1 MKIAHSKYRNTG
13 ILFEILI
20 RQVTSDTL
28 SGKDSSALPIIKK
41 YFTKTELSKEY
52 RLYETLFKNKN
63 LSESK
68 AEILI
73 NTLLEASTKLNKT
86 SLRKQKYNLIK
97 ELKEHY
103 NLDELFKTKLP
114 NYKFQAAFFILI
126 ESKNSKENIFT
137 EQVFNNK
144 ITLLESLTS
153 SKINK
158 EVPKPTVLDEF
169 NDYDKD
175 TRILTYKILLEKFNN
190 KYKNL
195 SDRQKNILKEYINSI
210 DSTPKLKEFYN
221 QNIFELKTEIVE
233 LNKKV
238 KDKSVSIKLNEVV
251 KLLKEIDKTS
261 SIKSDDIVNL
271 LQYYDLLNELKV
283 VNKWNVIN

>member
-126 ESKNSKENIFT
+126 ESKNSKENIDT

-195 SDRQKNILKEYINSI
+195 IDRQKNILKEYINSI

-283 VNKWNVIN
+283 VNK

>member
-126 ESKNSKENIFT
+126 ESKNSKENIDT

-283 VNKWNVIN
+283 VNK

>member
-28 SGKDSSALPIIKK
+28 SGKDSPALPIIKK

-63 LSESK
+63 LSELK
-68 AEILI
+68 AEMLI

-114 NYKFQAAFFILI
+114 NYKYQAAFFILI
-126 ESKNSKENIFT
+126 ENKNSKETTDT
-137 EQVFNNK
+137 EQIFNNK

-158 EVPKPTVLDEF
+158 EILKPTVLDEF

-195 SDRQKNILKEYINSI
+195 SDKQKNILKEYINSI

-221 QNIFELKTEIVE
+221 QNISELKTEIIK
-233 LNKKV
+233 LNEKIN
-238 KDKSVSIKLNEVV
+238 DKSVKIKITEVV

-261 SIKSDDIVNL
+261 TIKSDDIVNL
-271 LQYYDLLNELKV
+271 LQYYDLIDEIK
-283 VNKWNVIN
+283 KTTK